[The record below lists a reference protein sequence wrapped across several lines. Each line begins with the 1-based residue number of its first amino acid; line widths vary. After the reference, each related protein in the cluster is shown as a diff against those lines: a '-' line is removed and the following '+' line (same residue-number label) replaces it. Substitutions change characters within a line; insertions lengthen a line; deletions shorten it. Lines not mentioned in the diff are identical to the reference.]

1 MRQTFL
7 LLTLV
12 LGMIAFTET
21 YADTVVEK
29 IDINSAELDIL
40 DRELFGI
47 GPKKAAAIVKYRK
60 ENGPFQSIE
69 DIQKVFGIGEK
80 TFEKNKDKIIVVQPE
95 TSLTEASTETEASTT
110 ETVSA
115 DVQEPTTPAS
125 STDHPTDNPTE
136 EVPATDSVTP

>member
-1 MRQTFL
+1 
-7 LLTLV
+7 
-12 LGMIAFTET
+12 MIAFTET

-125 STDHPTDNPTE
+125 STDNPTDNPTE

>member
-80 TFEKNKDKIIVVQPE
+80 TFEKTRIRLSWYNRKP
-95 TSLTEASTETEASTT
+95 
-110 ETVSA
+110 
-115 DVQEPTTPAS
+115 P
-125 STDHPTDNPTE
+125 
-136 EVPATDSVTP
+136 